1 MLLRSC
7 IQHLFFQVSVLF
19 EEKECLMSNKPFY
32 RVFVVENRNGE
43 EDEDFWTQ
51 VGVAFAHKDQK
62 GMNIVLRALP
72 LDGRLVLRRYIE
84 KQPNT
89 IE

>member
-1 MLLRSC
+1 
-7 IQHLFFQVSVLF
+7 
-19 EEKECLMSNKPFY
+19 MSNKPFY

-72 LDGRLVLRRYIE
+72 LDGRLVLRRYTE
-84 KQPNT
+84 KPP
-89 IE
+89 EKLEGKS